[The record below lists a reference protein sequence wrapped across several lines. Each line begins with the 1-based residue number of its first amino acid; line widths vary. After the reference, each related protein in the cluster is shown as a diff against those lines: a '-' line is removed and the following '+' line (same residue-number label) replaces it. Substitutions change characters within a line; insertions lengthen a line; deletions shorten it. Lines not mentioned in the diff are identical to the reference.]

1 MIAGKRVTPK
11 RLLAVIGGAAV
22 VALGAL
28 GMMSGVQNAPL
39 AAHLPPPPPAPIT
52 GNMQMGATVTTTT
65 PLPMEATS
73 MAQPVIKG
81 KAALPSE
88 EAGLP

>member
-1 MIAGKRVTPK
+1 MIAGKRITPK
-11 RLLAVIGGAAV
+11 MLLAAIGGAAV

-39 AAHLPPPPPAPIT
+39 AAHLPPPPPVPNT
-52 GNMQMGATVTTTT
+52 GNMVLGATVTTTT

-81 KAALPSE
+81 IPALPSE
-88 EAGLP
+88 DAGLP